1 MLEKIP
7 SSVGRA
13 LRSTRAGTA
22 ELMFND
28 EALEAVPSTISV
40 RCPDVERRGQLA
52 SRYTADGLGIS
63 PPLEWNGIPPDA
75 TSLVLLMEDADSPT
89 PDPLVHAIVWD
100 LPATDGGLH
109 EGALRSAAHDGVIE
123 TMGRNSYLTS
133 RYLPPDPPSGHG
145 VHRYAFQIFALDARP
160 KLETPGRGK
169 VLDLLKH
176 HAIAKGM
183 TIGTYERA

>member
-13 LRSTRAGTA
+13 LRSARAGTA

-28 EALEAVPSTISV
+28 ELLANVPSTITV
-40 RCPDVERRGQLA
+40 RCPEVERTGQLA
-52 SRYTADGLGIS
+52 PRSTADGLGIS
-63 PPLEWNGIPPDA
+63 PAIEWTGVPPDA
-75 TSLVLLMEDADSPT
+75 ASLVLLIEDADSPT

-100 LPATDGGLH
+100 LPAADGGLR
-109 EGALRSAAHDGVIE
+109 EGALRSSEHNGAIE
-123 TMGRNSYLTS
+123 TMGRNSYLTAK
-133 RYLPPDPPSGHG
+133 YLPPDPPSGHG
-145 VHRYAFQIFALDARP
+145 VHRYCFQIFALDARP
-160 KLETPGRGK
+160 NWDTPGRGK

-183 TIGTYERA
+183 AIGTYERA